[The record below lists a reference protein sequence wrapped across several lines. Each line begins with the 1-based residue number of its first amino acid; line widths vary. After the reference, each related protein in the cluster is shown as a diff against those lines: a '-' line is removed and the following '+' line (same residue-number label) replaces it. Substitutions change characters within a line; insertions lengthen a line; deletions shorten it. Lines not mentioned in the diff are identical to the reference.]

1 MNVPTS
7 NPILLAAGGT
17 GGHMFPAEA
26 LAAALVKRGRR
37 VMLVTDRRGQGF
49 GDRLPEVELKRISA
63 AALAGRRPVDRLG
76 GLARLA
82 LGYLEARRIVKAA
95 APALAVGFGG
105 YASVPT
111 VLAAAHARI
120 PVLLHE
126 QNAVMGR
133 ANRLL
138 APRAARIATCF
149 DRVAGL
155 PKGSEARAVVTGNPV
170 RPAIAALHDAPY
182 MAPRAGGPLEVLVIG
197 GSQGARIF
205 SQIVPAAIERL
216 SPPERARLR
225 LAQQCR
231 PEDIE
236 AVRAIYARLGFTAE
250 LEPFFAHM
258 AERLK
263 RLHLVI
269 ARSGASS
276 VAELQAAG
284 RPSILVPYRF
294 AADDHQTANARAM
307 AEAGAAWVMAEAE
320 FTPEALAGRL
330 SALLE
335 KPETLAAAAAKARAL
350 GRPDAAERL
359 ADLAEVLAP
368 QGADRRAA

>member
-1 MNVPTS
+1 MSAATS

-63 AALAGRRPVDRLG
+63 AALAGRRMADRLG

-138 APRAARIATCF
+138 SPRAARIATCF

-155 PKGSEARAVVTGNPV
+155 PKGAEARAVVTGNPV

-182 MAPRAGGPLEVLVIG
+182 MAPQAGQPLALLVIG

-216 SPPERARLR
+216 QPAERARLK

-236 AVRAIYARLGFTAE
+236 AVRATYARLGFTAE
-250 LEPFFAHM
+250 LEPFFADM

-263 RLHLVI
+263 RLHLVV
-269 ARSGASS
+269 ARSGAST

-307 AEAGAAWVMAEAE
+307 AAAGAAWVMAEAE
-320 FTPEALAGRL
+320 FTAEALAGRL
-330 SALLE
+330 EALLDN
-335 KPETLAAAAAKARAL
+335 PEALAAAAAKARAL

-368 QGADRRAA
+368 QGAGRRAA

>member
-1 MNVPTS
+1 MSAAATS
-7 NPILLAAGGT
+7 PILLAAGGT

-26 LAAALVKRGRR
+26 LATALLARGRR
-37 VMLVTDRRGQGF
+37 VVLVTDRRGQGF
-49 GDRLPEVELKRISA
+49 GDRLPEVEVRRISA
-63 AALAGRRPVDRLG
+63 AALAGRRLADRLG

-82 LGYLEARRIVKAA
+82 LGYLEARRIVRAA

-111 VLAAAHARI
+111 VLAAAHARV

-138 APRAARIATCF
+138 APRASRIATCF

-155 PKGSEARAVVTGNPV
+155 PQNAEARAAVTGNPV

-182 MAPRAGGPLEVLVIG
+182 AAPQAGGPLELLVVG

-205 SQIVPAAIERL
+205 SQVVPAAIERL
-216 SPPERARLR
+216 QPAERARLR

-236 AVRAIYARLGFTAE
+236 AVGTAYARLGFAAE
-250 LEPFFAHM
+250 LKPFFADM
-258 AERLK
+258 AGRLK

-269 ARSGASS
+269 ARSGAST

-294 AADDHQTANARAM
+294 AADDHQAANARAM
-307 AEAGAAWVMAEAE
+307 AEAGAAWVMAESQ
-320 FTPEALAGRL
+320 FTPEALAERL
-330 SALLE
+330 TALLAE
-335 KPETLAAAAAKARAL
+335 PGQLAAAAGKARAL
-350 GRPDAAERL
+350 GRPDAAARL
-359 ADLAEVLAP
+359 ADLAEALAP
-368 QGADRRAA
+368 RGAGKEAA